1 MESKPKKEL
10 LRLVNRGGSAFIDES
25 GKANGRGIYLCLCE
39 ECFDKA
45 KKKKAITRGLGIE
58 GAGTEWYEI
67 LKEKFM
73 KAVKDREVL
82 SENI

>member
-10 LRLVNRGGSAFIDES
+10 LRLVNRDGSAYIDKN
-25 GKANGRGIYLCLCE
+25 GKADGRGIYLCPCE

-45 KKKKAITRGLGIE
+45 KKKKAITRGLGVE

-67 LKEKFM
+67 LKEEFM
-73 KAVKDREVL
+73 KSVPDREVT
-82 SENI
+82 E